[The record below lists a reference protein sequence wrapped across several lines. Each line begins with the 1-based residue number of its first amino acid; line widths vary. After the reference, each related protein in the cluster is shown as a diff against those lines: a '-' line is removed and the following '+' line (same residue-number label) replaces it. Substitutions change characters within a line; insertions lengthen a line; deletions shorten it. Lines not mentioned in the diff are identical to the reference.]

1 MNNVYNTE
9 LSTSWSKR
17 LAQLMRHYPLTCYFL
32 LAFALTWIW
41 EVLALVVLH
50 LPPLL
55 VLTPGPFIG
64 PTFSAF
70 LMTVLIE
77 GKVGVLRLLRR
88 YILWRVLWP
97 WYLLVFLGL
106 PALFLLSLIAL
117 PGALAAFH
125 TPTVA
130 LGLNYLTT
138 YFTIFFLGGPLGEE
152 PGWRGFA
159 LPRLQQRSGPLVGS
173 LILGVLH
180 GLWHLPLYLFI
191 PGYNGTGT
199 GWLGIGVPFILFI
212 VSSIALTAVF
222 TWVFNNTG
230 GSLLLMMLLHASV
243 NTASQTLLLFPSLA
257 PTRQLDLIHTLILCM
272 VALLII
278 VATRGNLS
286 GTQNQRAA
294 ISQAPA
300 PGASSSL

>member
-1 MNNVYNTE
+1 MNNISHTE
-9 LSTSWSKR
+9 PTASWLER
-17 LAQLMRHYPLTCYFL
+17 LVQLMKHHPLISYFL
-32 LAFALTWIW
+32 LAFALTWAW
-41 EVLALVVLH
+41 EVLALLVFH

-70 LMTVLIE
+70 LLTALIE
-77 GKVGVLRLLRR
+77 GKAGVLRLLQR
-88 YILWRVLWP
+88 YVLWRVPWQ
-97 WYLLVFLGL
+97 WYLVAFLGL
-106 PALFLLSLIAL
+106 PALFLLSLMVL
-117 PGALAAFH
+117 PGDLAAFH

-130 LGLNYLTT
+130 SGLSYLTT

-180 GLWHLPLYLFI
+180 GLWHLPLYLSI

-199 GWLGIGVPFILFI
+199 GWLGIGVPFMLFI
-212 VSSIALTAVF
+212 VSSIALTAIF
-222 TWVFNNTG
+222 TWVFNNTR

-257 PTRQLDLIHTLILCM
+257 PTRQLDLIHTLILSV

-286 GTQNQRAA
+286 GTQNQRATT
-294 ISQAPA
+294 SQAPA
-300 PGASSSL
+300 PSASSST